1 MMFQCFGFQL
11 SETGCLLFVKCL
23 VVIVGVCNCQ
33 LAVAMMYI
41 SSRWYIFSLLLLCVR
56 LFIIYWQ
63 CWLGLMTLDLCHVV
77 FDSVVFIAP
86 LYWGVND
93 VL

>member
-1 MMFQCFGFQL
+1 MRW
-11 SETGCLLFVKCL
+11 L
-23 VVIVGVCNCQ
+23 VVIVDVCNC
-33 LAVAMMYI
+33 LFAVAMMHM

-63 CWLGLMTLDLCHVV
+63 CWLEMMALDLCHVV
-77 FDSVVFIAP
+77 FDGIVFIAP
-86 LYWGVND
+86 LYWGGND